1 MKGKC
6 CARIT
11 SNLSK
16 YKMEMFLEREL
27 SGAPIQASYNL
38 SNNAFIISVEKD
50 NSGYNDRSSI
60 TILLE
65 PKDAEALAWEI
76 LKGLNI
82 PVKEQSQDTNND

>member
-6 CARIT
+6 SARIT

-16 YKMEMFLEREL
+16 YKMEIFLEREL
-27 SGAPIQASYNL
+27 SGASIQASYNL

-50 NSGYNDRSSI
+50 NSGYNDRSSM

-65 PKDAEALAWEI
+65 PKDAEALAMEI
-76 LKGLNI
+76 LKGLRD
-82 PVKEQSQDTNND
+82 KMEQGSD